1 MKITEKPITE
11 AQLKEMTDLIL
22 DEEAKTGLDI
32 HDLECVLRG
41 KEGVLYEG
49 LNDEG
54 EANALFM
61 RRFFDELIHKEE
73 VRKCSFLLVNI
84 GMAAESPLMMDDMNA
99 LHEFFESFDNDDM
112 EMKWG
117 IKTNSEGLGMS
128 MLVICTHYI

>member
-1 MKITEKPITE
+1 MKIIEKPITE
-11 AQLKEMTDLIL
+11 AQLKEMTDHIL

-49 LNDEG
+49 LNDDG

-61 RRFFDELIHKEE
+61 KRFFDALIYKEE

-84 GMAAESPLMMDDMNA
+84 GVDAESPLMMDDMNT
-99 LHEFFESFDNDDM
+99 LHEFFESFDNDNM

-117 IKTNSEGLGMS
+117 IKTNSEGFGMT